1 LLWTKLYMIH
11 EPFCTLPFLM
21 CFLTYNSRYQRFVTE
36 IFSLV
41 VIFIQC
47 SLIELPYMH
56 SYGRVII
63 YSQIDLIAY
72 LLPGLAI
79 YSYIRLQLFRI
90 PKIIYPHYFLRNS
103 CKVSKSAWMWFLAVN
118 FYELSPV
125 HRQCFV

>member
-1 LLWTKLYMIH
+1 
-11 EPFCTLPFLM
+11 M

-90 PKIIYPHYFLRNS
+90 PKIIYHF
-103 CKVSKSAWMWFLAVN
+103 
-118 FYELSPV
+118 
-125 HRQCFV
+125 